1 MGPHNKDVRWE
12 AILDCPEDK
21 WQGFKEKEKGVREAG
36 VADEEKSL
44 LA

>member
-21 WQGFKEKEKGVREAG
+21 WQGFKEKEKGVREG
-36 VADEEKSL
+36 QGSL
-44 LA
+44 YRKV